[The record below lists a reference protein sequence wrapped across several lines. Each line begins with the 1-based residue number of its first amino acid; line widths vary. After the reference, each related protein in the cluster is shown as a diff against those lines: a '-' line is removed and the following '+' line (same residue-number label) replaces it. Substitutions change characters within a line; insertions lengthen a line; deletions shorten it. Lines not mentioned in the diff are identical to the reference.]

1 MGTAAE
7 WTPDGKTLYI
17 TDSAAA
23 GAGHSDMLY
32 VYNLSRGWT
41 SQPLPASGGANPG
54 ATNLALIIP
63 GVGDYSS
70 GNPTVANAWC
80 PSGPIGGSSN
90 TLTYYPNADTVNT
103 LTDVLAATTDGKHI
117 LGAADNGGAV
127 TLSDIGIT
135 LPTVTSP
142 SGDPTPVPCT
152 VTNGV
157 MQPMTITHTLTGPL
171 PVAGVNATAVTGI
184 VPSPQSKVAF
194 VTYSG
199 DTAGATLPYYVPGSG
214 TVNYVTLNN
223 SAAVTAPLVGA
234 FSPDDSYFFV
244 GTAGD
249 NLVHYITIPA
259 TVSPANPPTDTQQIA
274 PNLPACIPV
283 SDGGNDPGCTL
294 PSGYTNTVVPVTAIA
309 VKPRST
315 T

>member
-1 MGTAAE
+1 
-7 WTPDGKTLYI
+7 
-17 TDSAAA
+17 
-23 GAGHSDMLY
+23 
-32 VYNLSRGWT
+32 
-41 SQPLPASGGANPG
+41 
-54 ATNLALIIP
+54 
-63 GVGDYSS
+63 
-70 GNPTVANAWC
+70 
-80 PSGPIGGSSN
+80 
-90 TLTYYPNADTVNT
+90 
-103 LTDVLAATTDGKHI
+103 
-117 LGAADNGGAV
+117 
-127 TLSDIGIT
+127 
-135 LPTVTSP
+135 
-142 SGDPTPVPCT
+142 
-152 VTNGV
+152 

>member
-1 MGTAAE
+1 
-7 WTPDGKTLYI
+7 
-17 TDSAAA
+17 
-23 GAGHSDMLY
+23 
-32 VYNLSRGWT
+32 
-41 SQPLPASGGANPG
+41 
-54 ATNLALIIP
+54 LALIIP
-63 GVGDYSS
+63 GLGDYSS
-70 GNPTVANAWC
+70 GNPTVAHAWC
-80 PSGPIGGSSN
+80 PSGPIGGSAIN
-90 TLTYYPNADTVNT
+90 YYPQADSVNT
-103 LTDVLAATTDGKHI
+103 LTNVLAATTDGKHI
-117 LGAADNGGAV
+117 LGAALDGGLV

-142 SGDPTPVPCT
+142 SGDPTPAPCT

-157 MQPMTITHTLTGPL
+157 MQPMTITHNFTAPL

-184 VPSPQSKVAF
+184 DPSPQSKVAF
-194 VTYSG
+194 ITYSG
-199 DTAGATLPYYVPGSG
+199 TTAGASLPYYIPGSG
-214 TVNYVTLNN
+214 VVNYVPLNN

-283 SDGGNDPGCTL
+283 SEGGNDPGCTL

-309 VKPRST
+309 VRPRST